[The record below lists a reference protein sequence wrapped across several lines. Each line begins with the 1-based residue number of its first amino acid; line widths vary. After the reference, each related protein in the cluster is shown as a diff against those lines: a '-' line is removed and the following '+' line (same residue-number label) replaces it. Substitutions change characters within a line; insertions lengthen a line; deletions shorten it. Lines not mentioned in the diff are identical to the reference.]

1 MSLTDTCKR
10 RMCLYDH
17 IHMCGGSSM
26 QKSKI
31 TRSVMCILILHG
43 IVTRTVAG
51 TTISIVVYIVYT
63 TVQYNPGVQ
72 AIAFN
77 VGKSAWGRA

>member
-10 RMCLYDH
+10 RMCVHDH
-17 IHMCGGSSM
+17 INTCGGSSM

-31 TRSVMCILILHG
+31 TQSVMCTFILHR

-63 TVQYNPGVQ
+63 TVQYTPGVQ